1 MQNSQGKAC
10 LPRDD
15 WNASVQQ
22 QQQQPGIEE
31 ERGASG
37 RVCEEALSS
46 FIETLCCS
54 LCHKLMEQPNT
65 FSTCGHTFCRPCV
78 LSRLEGVGIS
88 SSVCPECQQ
97 PGWKKDL
104 HTNHQVMNAVQHV
117 KALMKEVGAQ
127 YSKRQSTIATL
138 QEDVALIESVLQLC
152 HTIPVL
158 ESPIVVPD
166 SQEESQ
172 KRRRGDFGSAL
183 KDRNVATR
191 PSVGIRKLWERRLK
205 PRKRE
210 GQIRMVVDAL
220 KTIDPLLCED
230 FATKFPG
237 HVQIDSRVTKETTH
251 IVVETNASLLAM
263 RRTRKYIEGCAL
275 GCWIVSH
282 AWIDAS
288 IQAGEIVDERNYQ
301 VKGYALKNTTQVDRL
316 LQADAWNIPEKSR
329 LRHLAGKKGIF
340 HNMTFVV
347 GSVRGEE
354 ENEGSGKP
362 RSKKRQELTHLIHL
376 ADGTAVTLDDDLS
389 TSVKD
394 AIGIV
399 CSNNDSSEKKLR
411 ELGCA
416 CIMPSVWLYDCIT
429 SGKVLQTQSYSQS
442 YMKSKSK

>member
-1 MQNSQGKAC
+1 MRSSQGKASVPYGDC
-10 LPRDD
+10 ST
-15 WNASVQQ
+15 SVQQ
-22 QQQQPGIEE
+22 PPGTEE
-31 ERGASG
+31 EQGASV
-37 RVCEEALSS
+37 RVCQEALSS

-54 LCHKLMEQPNT
+54 LCHRLMEQPNT

-78 LSRLEGVGIS
+78 LSRLEGIGIS
-88 SSVCPECQQ
+88 SSVCPECKQ

-104 HTNHQVMNAVQHV
+104 HMNHQVMNAVHHV
-117 KALMKEVGAQ
+117 KSLMKEVGAE
-127 YSKRQSTIATL
+127 YGRRRSTIAML
-138 QEDVALIESVLQLC
+138 QEDVALIESVLHLC

-158 ESPIVVPD
+158 ESPIIVPD

-172 KRRRGDFGSAL
+172 KRRSTL
-183 KDRNVATR
+183 KDRNVAKR

-230 FATKFPG
+230 FATKFQG
-237 HVQIDSRVTKETTH
+237 DVQIDSHVTKETTH
-251 IVVETNASLLAM
+251 VVVETNASLLAT

-301 VKGYALKNTTQVDRL
+301 VKGYALKNTTQVDRA

-340 HNMTFVV
+340 HNMIFVV
-347 GSVRGEE
+347 GCALGEE
-354 ENEGSGKP
+354 ENEGSKR
-362 RSKKRQELTHLIHL
+362 RSKKRLDLMHLIHL
-376 ADGTAVTLDDDLS
+376 ADGTAVTLDDDLVL
-389 TSVKD
+389 SVKD

-399 CSNNDSSEKKLR
+399 LSNGDPSEKKLQK
-411 ELGCA
+411 LGCT

-429 SGKVLQTQSYSQS
+429 SGKVLPTGSYSSQS
-442 YMKSKSK
+442 RMKSK